1 MQTAMLAAVTAV
13 LGLVLLAHEQ
23 PADGAERPRDFGIV
37 KNQASPHA
45 KLCSVDLASVKWTE
59 GFWADRFRQ
68 TADVTLPKLLEL
80 AEDPGAGH
88 VIQNLKIA
96 AGLIEGEF
104 RGTNWQDA
112 WAYKWIESACY
123 VYAATRDKKLLAK
136 MDEIVAV
143 VAKAQKPDG
152 YIASQ
157 IVARGWPRFQNKQH
171 HELYVMGH
179 LMTAACAHHRITGKT
194 DLLAVAERA
203 ASCVLKTF
211 RARKRELAEFPV
223 NPSIIMGAVELY
235 RTTGRRDYLDL
246 ANLFIDLRGS
256 RYGKGG
262 RNPWAPVRNGSDMNQ
277 NWRPLRKETEVV
289 GHAVFFTYLFAGAA
303 DAYMETGD
311 RTLLAAL
318 ERLWTDLTQRKMY
331 ITGGVSPMHK
341 AHPVRSF
348 QPGTLTAIVGDSIHE
363 GVGAPYELPNDTAYN
378 ETCGQI
384 GNLMW
389 NWRMLA
395 VTGEARFA
403 DVMER
408 SLYNAIL
415 SGIGISGT
423 GWSYTNP
430 LHWNGPGHVLRSQD
444 AHQRFDPGARHICC
458 PTNLLRTVAS
468 WNGCLY
474 SGGGGGLWVHHYG
487 GSVFDG
493 EVPGAGRIQVTQQTD
508 YPWDGKVTL
517 TVNAVSSKKPFPI
530 AMRIPGW
537 AKSATLTVN
546 GKDAGVTC
554 RPGTYAK
561 ARRAWSKGDT
571 IELDLPLPV
580 RLIVADPRVEFTR
593 NHVAVMRG
601 PIVYCMESTDLPKD
615 VRFEDLRMPRGAR
628 WDIRHEPKLLRGVT
642 VLETDA
648 FARPTHKGTGALYQ
662 ELRPGE
668 GRKVRVRLIPYY
680 AWNNR
685 GEPKMTVWIPLD

>member
-1 MQTAMLAAVTAV
+1 MHTVTRTLTTAILGVALLTQTACAA
-13 LGLVLLAHEQ
+13 E
-23 PADGAERPRDFGIV
+23 PSRDFGLV

-45 KLCSVDLASVKWTE
+45 KLHSLDLASVKWTE

-68 TADVTLPKLLEL
+68 TADVTLPRLLEL
-80 AEDPGAGH
+80 AEDPEMGH
-88 VIQNLKIA
+88 VIRNLKIA
-96 AGLIEGEF
+96 AGLAKGEF

-123 VYAATRDKKLLAK
+123 VYAATRDEKLMAK
-136 MDEIVAV
+136 MDEIIAIV
-143 VAKAQKPDG
+143 VKAQQTDG

-157 IVARGWPRFQNKQH
+157 NIARGRPRFQDKKH

-179 LMTAACAHHRITGKT
+179 LMTAACIHHRITGKT
-194 DLLAVAERA
+194 ELLGVAERA
-203 ASCVLKTF
+203 ASYILKTF
-211 RARKRELAEFPV
+211 RARKWELAEFPV

-235 RTTGRRDYLDL
+235 RTTGKRTYLEL
-246 ANLFIDLRGS
+246 ANFFIDLRGC

-262 RNPWAPVRNGSDMNQ
+262 RNAWAPVKNGSDLNQ

-289 GHAVFFTYLFAGAA
+289 GHAVFFTYLFAGAT

-318 ERLWTDLTQRKMY
+318 QRLWTDLTERKMY

-348 QPGTLTAIVGDSIHE
+348 RPGTLTAIVGDSIHE

-403 DVMER
+403 DIMER

-415 SGIGISGT
+415 SGISISGK

-430 LHWNGPGHVLRSQD
+430 LHWNGPDHLLRSQD
-444 AHQRFDPGARHICC
+444 AHQRFDPGVRHICC

-468 WNGCLY
+468 WHGYLY
-474 SGGGGGLWVHHYG
+474 SGGAGGLWVHHYG

-493 EVPGAGRIQVTQQTD
+493 EVGGAGKIKITQKTD
-508 YPWDGKVTL
+508 YPWEGTVTL
-517 TVNAVSSKKPFPI
+517 TVDAVASNKPFPI
-530 AMRIPGW
+530 AMRIPAW
-537 AKSATLTVN
+537 AKSAMLTVN
-546 GKDAGVTC
+546 GQDAGAAC
-554 RPGTYAK
+554 KGGTYAK
-561 ARRAWSKGDT
+561 VKRTWNKGDT
-571 IELDLPLPV
+571 IVLDLPMPV
-580 RLIVADPRVEFTR
+580 RLMVADPRVEFAR
-593 NHVAVMRG
+593 NQTAVMRG
-601 PIVYCMESTDLPKD
+601 PIVYCLESIDLPKN
-615 VRFEDLRMPRGAR
+615 VRIADIRLPRDAK
-628 WDIRHEPKLLRGVT
+628 WTARHEPKLLRGVT

-648 FARPTHKGTGALYQ
+648 VALSAHTGTGPLYQ
-662 ELRPGE
+662 ELRPARP
-668 GRKVRVRLIPYY
+668 RKVRIRMIPYY

-685 GEPKMTVWIPLD
+685 GEPKMTVWLPLD